1 MGAKYELSFCMATGD
16 KDEKGTGNHE
26 HSAAKKKT
34 PTCIPGLELKDPID
48 GQRHRLT
55 DATLDQRDHPH
66 GRRKGSAFAVLEA
79 SATHAGAA
87 KFWKLGQEAS
97 GSPPV
102 EEEEEPP
109 LLRQHRLKTSGT
121 RREKTSVLPPPDAE
135 LKPGTICDLPSPPPR
150 RRVEQKNGEETTPR
164 VPRQQPTA
172 MAKSDD
178 GVKKKNGMNENG
190 QMGVS
195 YGVLGV
201 PGSRWVFEIQPTIHA
216 RTNLAAVATGCGGC
230 GGGGGG
236 GGRFSLT
243 TVTGQVA
250 WLATYVLTLPIK
262 TNTTIQREIEMH
274 GCACLLTA
282 PRPLFPTTSQCRG
295 IPCAASVSFFAGSPQ
310 YTFATTSTCIHP
322 FISPTPPVISP
333 DPEPLPRGGCG
344 GCVAPPVPVA
354 GASTLHTLQVQQ
366 LNFHFTCLASAALA
380 RHGNPR
386 EIGDSFDSR
395 DHHESTTLLLSLDS
409 MGAR

>member
-16 KDEKGTGNHE
+16 KDEKGTGNQ
-26 HSAAKKKT
+26 
-34 PTCIPGLELKDPID
+34 IPSTDNGTEPQTDR
-48 GQRHRLT
+48 RHARP
-55 DATLDQRDHPH
+55 ARPPP
-66 GRRKGSAFAVLEA
+66 REEKGSAFAVLEA

-87 KFWKLGQEAS
+87 KFWTLGQEAS

-121 RREKTSVLPPPDAE
+121 RRETPSVLQGGALTVAAGRRAE
-135 LKPGTICDLPSPPPR
+135 AGSPGNRLPSPPRR
-150 RRVEQKNGEETTPR
+150 RRVEQKN
-164 VPRQQPTA
+164 
-172 MAKSDD
+172 DD
-178 GVKKKNGMNENG
+178 AV
-190 QMGVS
+190 
-195 YGVLGV
+195 
-201 PGSRWVFEIQPTIHA
+201 
-216 RTNLAAVATGCGGC
+216 LAAVATGCGGC
-230 GGGGGG
+230 GG

-250 WLATYVLTLPIK
+250 WLATNKHHDRERDRDVWMFLPLDGA
-262 TNTTIQREIEMH
+262 E
-274 GCACLLTA
+274 
-282 PRPLFPTTSQCRG
+282 
-295 IPCAASVSFFAGSPQ
+295 ASVPDDEPVQGNPLSRLRQLLRRLA
-310 YTFATTSTCIHP
+310 
-322 FISPTPPVISP
+322 PTPPVISP

-354 GASTLHTLQVQQ
+354 GASTLHTLQDQQ